1 MASPPAVGAIQ
12 VRVFSSSSFSDE
24 VETVYAT
31 HTPSALICGSST
43 SRT

>member
-1 MASPPAVGAIQ
+1 MASPPAAGTIQ
-12 VRVFSSSSFSDE
+12 MRVFSSSSFSDK

-31 HTPSALICGSST
+31 HWPSALICGSST